1 MRLGGLVPEDGN
13 WIAGLKDSL
22 GFLTVAPVSA
32 ASRPSAESGW
42 AWPITGALLG
52 AIAGAAVLLL
62 SFLGASPAAA
72 SLVAVVLLVAMTGA
86 FHEDGLAD
94 AADGIFSGKDRDS
107 VFKIMKDSRIGTFG
121 ALALITV
128 FAARWLG
135 VASLASDWSAFGGLA
150 AACAS
155 SRAAML
161 AAMHFVPPAREDGL
175 SASMGAPSG
184 RTVAWAALI
193 AAVIAIL
200 ACGWAALPMLAVA
213 ALAAAAIG
221 WHSRSKLGGQ
231 TGDVLGA
238 CQQCAEAAA
247 LLCLAAFA

>member
-1 MRLGGLVPEDGN
+1 MRLSRFMPENIN
-13 WIAGLKDSL
+13 WIDDLKDAL

-42 AWPITGALLG
+42 AWPIVGALLG
-52 AIAGAAVLLL
+52 AIAGVVVFIL
-62 SFLGASPAAA
+62 SLLGASPAAA
-72 SLVAVVLLVAMTGA
+72 SLAAIVLLVVMTGA

-107 VFKIMKDSRIGTFG
+107 VFRIMKDSRIGTFG

-135 VASLASDWSAFGGLA
+135 VAGLASDWSAFGGLV
-150 AACAS
+150 AACAA

-161 AAMHFVPPAREDGL
+161 ATMHFIPPAREEGL
-175 SASMGAPSG
+175 SASMGAPPG
-184 RTVAWAALI
+184 RTAVGAVAI
-193 AAVIAIL
+193 AAAISIW
-200 ACGWAALPMLAVA
+200 ACGWTALPMLAVV
-213 ALAAAAIG
+213 ALAAAAVG
-221 WHSRSKLGGQ
+221 LYSRSRLGGQ
-231 TGDVLGA
+231 TGDVLGT

>member
-1 MRLGGLVPEDGN
+1 MRLGGLVPENGN

-52 AIAGAAVLLL
+52 AIAGTAVLLL

-72 SLVAVVLLVAMTGA
+72 SLAAVVLLVAMTGA

-107 VFKIMKDSRIGTFG
+107 IFKIMKDSRIGTFG
-121 ALALITV
+121 ALALIAV

-135 VASLASDWSAFGGLA
+135 VASLAADWSAFGGLA
-150 AACAS
+150 AACAA

-175 SASMGAPSG
+175 SASMGVPSG

-213 ALAAAAIG
+213 ALAAAAVG
-221 WHSRSKLGGQ
+221 WHARSKLGGQ

-238 CQQCAEAAA
+238 CQQCTEASA

>member
-1 MRLGGLVPEDGN
+1 MRLGGLVPENGN
-13 WIAGLKDSL
+13 WIEDLRVSL

-42 AWPITGALLG
+42 AWPIAGALLG

-62 SFLGASPAAA
+62 SVLGASPAAA
-72 SLVAVVLLVAMTGA
+72 SLAAIVLLLVMTGA

-107 VFKIMKDSRIGTFG
+107 VFQIMKDSRIGTFG

-135 VASLASDWSAFGGLA
+135 VAGLAADWAAFGGLA

-184 RTVAWAALI
+184 RTVVGAVAI
-193 AAVIAIL
+193 ASAIAIL
-200 ACGWAALPMLAVA
+200 ACGWTALPMLAVA
-213 ALAAAAIG
+213 ALAAAAVG
-221 WHSRSKLGGQ
+221 LYSRSRLGGQ

-238 CQQCAEAAA
+238 CQQCAEASA